1 MVERNTM
8 DIGAIS
14 AMQSGG
20 ATEPTQQQIEASAQL
35 LIQMYALQASTE
47 MQGVAALAL
56 IQSAMGIGE
65 NIDHL
70 A

>member
-1 MVERNTM
+1 M

-14 AMQSGG
+14 AMQSGRG
-20 ATEPTQQQIEASAQL
+20 AEPTQQQIDASAQL

>member
-1 MVERNTM
+1 M

-14 AMQSGG
+14 SIQSGNI
-20 ATEPTQQQIEASAQL
+20 AEASQQQIEASTQL

-56 IQSAMGIGE
+56 IQSAAGIGE